1 VAKEEDPSVSNLF
14 QEIDDELRQDKATL
28 LWKKYGSTLIGAIIA
43 VIIGVGAY
51 EGWKSYDL
59 STRTE
64 LGDKYAQALELAR
77 QDQFDG
83 AAKEFQALAGE
94 TDGGYKTLA
103 LMQEASLLV
112 QQGKNADAAQAY
124 FKIAENGEVN
134 QDFRDLALVLGALNG
149 LDSMEANEIIN
160 RLKPLIGGAN
170 AWRHSANE
178 ITAYAHAKAGDTA
191 KAAEIMK
198 SLSEDASVPAG
209 VRQRAREY
217 AQAYAG

>member
-1 VAKEEDPSVSNLF
+1 MAKEEDPSVNNLF
-14 QEIDDELRQDKATL
+14 KEIDDELRQDKATL
-28 LWKKYGSTLIGAIIA
+28 LWKKYGSSVIGAIVA
-43 VIIGVGAY
+43 VVIGVGAY

-77 QDQFDG
+77 QDQFDQAG
-83 AAKEFQALAGE
+83 KEFQALAAE
-94 TDGGYKTLA
+94 TDGGYKTLS
-103 LMQEASLLV
+103 LMQDASLLV
-112 QQGKNADAAQAY
+112 QQGKNAQAAQAY
-124 FKIAENGEVN
+124 FNISENAEVD
-134 QDFRDLALVLGALNG
+134 QDFRDLALILGALNG
-149 LDSMEANEIIN
+149 LDSMDANDIIN

-191 KAAEIMK
+191 KAGEIMK

>member
-1 VAKEEDPSVSNLF
+1 MAKEEDPSVNNLF

-43 VIIGVGAY
+43 IIIGVGVH

-59 STRTE
+59 STRAE
-64 LGDKYAQALELAR
+64 LGDQYAQALELAR
-77 QDQFDG
+77 QDQYETS
-83 AAKEFQALAGE
+83 AKEFQTLATE

-103 LMQEASLLV
+103 MMQDASLLV

-124 FKIAENGEVN
+124 FKISENAEVN
-134 QDFRDLALVLGALNG
+134 QDFRDLALILGALNG
-149 LDSMEANEIIN
+149 LDSMDATDVIN

-170 AWRHSANE
+170 AWRHSASE
-178 ITAYAHAKAGDTA
+178 ITAYAYAKAGDTA
-191 KAAEIMK
+191 KAGEIMT